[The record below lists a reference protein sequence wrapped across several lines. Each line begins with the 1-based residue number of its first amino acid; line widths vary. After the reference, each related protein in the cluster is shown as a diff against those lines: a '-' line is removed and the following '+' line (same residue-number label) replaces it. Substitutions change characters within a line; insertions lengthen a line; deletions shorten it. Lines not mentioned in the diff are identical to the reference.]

1 MRSRFADKFNHD
13 DEAQGYDLDVADEDN
28 PIREGYSAL
37 LDWVAK
43 EASPGEESS
52 VLELGTGTG
61 NLTVLLGRPG
71 RLVCVDVSEE
81 MLRIAHTKLS
91 GLDGVEYMVSDLLE
105 IFDRLRDPFDLLVS
119 TYAIHHLTAEEKS
132 LLFHRIAEGLAPGG
146 RAVFG
151 DLMFADSEHRREYLA
166 GLRRSQAN
174 EHADEIED
182 EFFWDL
188 ERSVAELIRLG
199 FEVETERISELS
211 WGVSAVLG
219 NGSPDLLY

>member
-13 DEAQGYDLDVADEDN
+13 DEARGYDLDVADEGN

-37 LDWVAK
+37 LAWVAK
-43 EASPGEESS
+43 RASPGKESS

-61 NLTVLLGRPG
+61 NLAVLLGAG

-81 MLRIAHTKLS
+81 MLQIARTKLCAFDS
-91 GLDGVEYMVSDLLE
+91 VEYIVSDILE
-105 IFDRLRDPFDLLVS
+105 IFDTPRDPFDLLVS
-119 TYAIHHLTAEEKS
+119 TYTIHHLTAEEKS
-132 LLFHRIAEGLAPGG
+132 LLFRRIAGGLAPGG

-174 EHADEIED
+174 ELAAEIED

-219 NGSPDLLY
+219 S